1 MTDIK
6 KHILLVDDEERLLNS
21 MAQRIAL
28 LGHDPVK
35 ATSGLKALELA
46 RTTRFDLAIVDL
58 KMPDMDGLVTITKL
72 KELDP
77 DLRTVL
83 LTGYGSDKTRQA
95 TEALGAIYFEKDAMA
110 GLWDVI
116 RQSGGEGNVFVI
128 HSPAADT
135 ATPPEADRTE
145 PPGKGLARLIGET
158 PEMQR
163 LRKNIRRLSELDC
176 PVVIHGESGTGKELA
191 ARIIHRL
198 SRRRDQRFLA
208 FDCGCFSNDFR
219 FPELV
224 ASLTTLPGNSPD
236 PDFSGTILLDHIENM
251 PAQTQTDMLAIL
263 EQNAPDVHMDVRFIV
278 ATQKSL
284 DKKVSQGRFNRK
296 LFQRLRAIC
305 IEMPASG
312 TGPRTSPCCAGIF
325 WTGSTRRSKK
335 M

>member
-1 MTDIK
+1 M
-6 KHILLVDDEERLLNS
+6 
-21 MAQRIAL
+21 
-28 LGHDPVK
+28 
-35 ATSGLKALELA
+35 
-46 RTTRFDLAIVDL
+46 
-58 KMPDMDGLVTITKL
+58 
-72 KELDP
+72 
-77 DLRTVL
+77 
-83 LTGYGSDKTRQA
+83 
-95 TEALGAIYFEKDAMA
+95 
-110 GLWDVI
+110 
-116 RQSGGEGNVFVI
+116 
-128 HSPAADT
+128 
-135 ATPPEADRTE
+135 
-145 PPGKGLARLIGET
+145 
-158 PEMQR
+158 
-163 LRKNIRRLSELDC
+163 
-176 PVVIHGESGTGKELA
+176 
-191 ARIIHRL
+191 
-198 SRRRDQRFLA
+198 
-208 FDCGCFSNDFR
+208 
-219 FPELV
+219 